1 MNCYYRN
8 FRSVLFRE
16 HLLVEKRFLQLT
28 PMAYKPY
35 LSIILSSL
43 MLVPAPSFAQ
53 TPKMNVNRVGD
64 WINNAT
70 DPYKW
75 KEVAPIKL
83 SNSNRLDSLMRG
95 GNIYLS
101 LQDAIALALENN
113 LDIEVQR
120 YGPQLAQSDYR
131 RSLAGGGV
139 RAFTGGV
146 SNSSTAGSVGGA
158 GIATNSLGA
167 QQTTT
172 TSGAQVVGLDPV
184 FQSTLS
190 WGHRTTPQ
198 TSLFATGTNS
208 LISNS
213 KVANVSMSKNWL
225 TGTSATLSFNNNFL
239 FQNAG
244 RNDFNPSRSVTAD
257 LSVTQRLLQ
266 GFGLDLNHRNIH
278 IARNSITV
286 SELVFRQQVITTVSS
301 VINIYWDLVSF
312 NEDLR
317 VKKQAL
323 TLNQKLYDDNKK
335 QVEIGTLAPI
345 EIIRA
350 EAEVARS
357 QQDLT
362 ISETNVLQQE
372 TVLKNSLSRTGISSP
387 GLSEAHIIPTDRI
400 SMPDSEAIQPVQDMI
415 QKAVQLRPELEQ
427 QRIAIENSKLGLKG
441 TRNAMLPTLDAFFDL
456 RNNSLAG
463 DVNTIPIPPVPGAAN
478 QNFTLRPANSVDQ
491 FFLGGY
497 ATALKQVF
505 SRNFPD
511 YSAGVTLNIPIRNR
525 QAKEDMQRDQ
535 LTLRQSEIRLQQ
547 QLNQV
552 RVEVENALIGQQQAR
567 ARFQTAVKNRVL
579 QEQTLDAEQKKY
591 SLGASTIFFV
601 IQAQRDL
608 TSAQA
613 AEVTALSSYAR
624 AKVELERS
632 TGQTLGS
639 YDVQID
645 EAVKGVVSRAPA
657 TIK

>member
-1 MNCYYRN
+1 
-8 FRSVLFRE
+8 
-16 HLLVEKRFLQLT
+16 
-28 PMAYKPY
+28 MAYKPY
-35 LSIILSSL
+35 LSILLSSIL
-43 MLVPAPSFAQ
+43 LSPATLLAQ
-53 TPKMNVNRVGD
+53 TPSQSNVNRVGE
-64 WINNAT
+64 WFNNLS

-75 KEVAPIKL
+75 KEVGPINL
-83 SNSNRLDSLMRG
+83 ANSNRLDSLMRG

-113 LDIEVQR
+113 LDIEIQR
-120 YGPQLAQSDYR
+120 YGPQFAESDYR
-131 RSLAGGGV
+131 RSLAGAAARAFNGGV
-139 RAFTGGV
+139 TNNSTTGAVSGTGV
-146 SNSSTAGSVGGA
+146 NNT
-158 GIATNSLGA
+158 LGA
-167 QQTTT
+167 QQTSVTT
-172 TSGAQVVGLDPV
+172 GALSQGLDPV
-184 FQSTLS
+184 LQGTFS

-198 TSLFATGTNS
+198 TSLFVTGTNS

-213 KVANVSMSKNWL
+213 KIANMSLSKNWL

-239 FQNAG
+239 FQNSG
-244 RNDFNPSRSVTAD
+244 RNDFNPSRSVTGE
-257 LSVTQRLLQ
+257 LSVTQHLLQ
-266 GFGLDLNHRNIH
+266 GFGLAVNRRNIK
-278 IARNSITV
+278 IAKNNIGV
-286 SELVFRQQVITTVSS
+286 SELVFRQQVITTASS
-301 VINIYWDLVSF
+301 IINIYWDLVSF

-323 TLNQKLYDDNKK
+323 ALNQKLYDDNKK

-372 TVLKNSLSRTGISSP
+372 TVLKSSLSRTGISSP

-400 SMPDSEAIQPVQDMI
+400 SMPEAERMQPVQDML
-415 QKAVQLRPELEQ
+415 QKAIELRPELEQ
-427 QRIAIENSKLGLKG
+427 QRISIENAKLGLKG
-441 TRNAMLPTLDAFFDL
+441 TRNALLPTIDAFVDV

-463 DVNTIPIPPVPGAAN
+463 DVNQIPVPPIQGAPI
-478 QNFTLRPANSVDQ
+478 QTPVTRQANSVDQ

-497 ATALKQVF
+497 GTALRQVF
-505 SRNFPD
+505 GRNFPD

-525 QAKEDMQRDQ
+525 QAKEDMTRDQ
-535 LTLRQSEIRLQQ
+535 LTLRQSEVRLQQ

-552 RVEVENALIGQQQAR
+552 RVEVENALIGQQQGR
-567 ARFQTAVKNRVL
+567 ARYQTAVKNRVL

-601 IQAQRDL
+601 IQSQRDL

-613 AEVTALSSYAR
+613 AEVSALSTYAR
-624 AKVELERS
+624 AKVELERA
-632 TGQTLGS
+632 TGQTLGA
-639 YDVQID
+639 YEIQIG
-645 EAVKGVVSRAPA
+645 EAVKGTVARPAA

>member
-1 MNCYYRN
+1 
-8 FRSVLFRE
+8 
-16 HLLVEKRFLQLT
+16 
-28 PMAYKPY
+28 MAYKPY
-35 LSIILSSL
+35 LSILLSSIL
-43 MLVPAPSFAQ
+43 LSPATLLAQ
-53 TPKMNVNRVGD
+53 TPSQSNVNRVGE
-64 WINNAT
+64 WFNNLS

-75 KEVAPIKL
+75 KEVGPINL
-83 SNSNRLDSLMRG
+83 ANSNRLDSLMRG

-113 LDIEVQR
+113 LDIEIQR
-120 YGPQLAQSDYR
+120 YGPQFAESDYR
-131 RSLAGGGV
+131 RSLAGAAARAFNGGV
-139 RAFTGGV
+139 TNNSTTGAVSGTGV
-146 SNSSTAGSVGGA
+146 NNT
-158 GIATNSLGA
+158 LGA
-167 QQTTT
+167 QQTSVTT
-172 TSGAQVVGLDPV
+172 GALSQGLDPV
-184 FQSTLS
+184 LQGTFS

-198 TSLFATGTNS
+198 TSLFVTGTNS

-213 KVANVSMSKNWL
+213 KIANMSLSKNWL

-239 FQNAG
+239 FQNSG
-244 RNDFNPSRSVTAD
+244 RNDFNPSRSVTGE
-257 LSVTQRLLQ
+257 LSVTQHLLQ
-266 GFGLDLNHRNIH
+266 GFGLAVNRRNIK
-278 IARNSITV
+278 IAKNNIGV
-286 SELVFRQQVITTVSS
+286 SELVFRQQVITTASS
-301 VINIYWDLVSF
+301 IINIYWDLVSF

-323 TLNQKLYDDNKK
+323 ALNQKLYDDNKK

-372 TVLKNSLSRTGISSP
+372 TVLKSSLSRTGISSP

-400 SMPDSEAIQPVQDMI
+400 SMPDAERMQPVQDML
-415 QKAVQLRPELEQ
+415 QKAIELRPELEQ
-427 QRIAIENSKLGLKG
+427 QRISIENAKLGLKG
-441 TRNAMLPTLDAFFDL
+441 TRNALLPTIDAFVDV

-463 DVNTIPIPPVPGAAN
+463 DVNQIPVPPIQGAPI
-478 QNFTLRPANSVDQ
+478 QTPVTRPANSVDQ

-497 ATALKQVF
+497 GTALRQVF
-505 SRNFPD
+505 GRNFPD

-525 QAKEDMQRDQ
+525 QAKEDMTRDQ
-535 LTLRQSEIRLQQ
+535 LTLRQSEVRLQQ

-552 RVEVENALIGQQQAR
+552 RVEVENALIGQQQGR
-567 ARFQTAVKNRVL
+567 ARYQTAVKNRVL

-601 IQAQRDL
+601 IQSQRDL

-613 AEVTALSSYAR
+613 AEVSALSTYAR
-624 AKVELERS
+624 AKVELERA
-632 TGQTLGS
+632 TGQTLGA
-639 YDVQID
+639 YEIQIG
-645 EAVKGVVSRAPA
+645 EAVKGTVARPAA